1 MVRLFGSK
9 SRRITVLQ
17 RHRLEPAVEMIGPAV
32 IAALELV
39 GPPLVERD
47 HHGAAMGA
55 LVVQHMQRLVGTANH
70 HDRLAPD
77 LGAKVIAR
85 LAYLTFMADID
96 PGAAEDALEFQFE
109 DRRIVVERTVNGR
122 GLYQ

>member
-1 MVRLFGSK
+1 M
-9 SRRITVLQ
+9 LQ

-39 GPPLVERD
+39 GPSLIQGD

-55 LVVQHMQRLVGTANH
+55 LVVQDMQRLVGTANYN
-70 HDRLAPD
+70 DRLAPD

-85 LAYLTFMADID
+85 LANLTFVADID
-96 PGAAEDALEFQFE
+96 PGAAEDALEFKLE
-109 DRRIVVERTVNGR
+109 DRRIVVERTMNGR
-122 GLYQ
+122 RLYQ